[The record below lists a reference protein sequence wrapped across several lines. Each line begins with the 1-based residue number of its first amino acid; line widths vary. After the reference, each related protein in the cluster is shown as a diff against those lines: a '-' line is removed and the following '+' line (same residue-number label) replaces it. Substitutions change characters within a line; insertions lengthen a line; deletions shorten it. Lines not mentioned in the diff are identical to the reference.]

1 MKKRILP
8 LVLALLLAASLT
20 GCAGRT
26 VSGEP
31 YKMYMIVKST
41 TTEFWKSVFAGANAA
56 KSEYNVDL
64 TVLGPETEED
74 YEAQNEYIR
83 QAIRD
88 GADAIVFSA
97 ISYTKNAQAINDAA
111 SAGIKVVVI
120 DSDVNSD
127 GVVARIG
134 TDNVQAG
141 KMCAKAA
148 LETELE
154 SIVVGIVNCDVETQ
168 NGQEREQGFRA
179 GLSGD
184 ARVQEIYTVNV
195 PTDAELARQAAREL
209 LLEHPDIN
217 VLAGFNE
224 PLAVGTALA
233 VDELELGDQVVEIAF
248 DTNPICV
255 ELLQKGT
262 VSALIVQ
269 NPYAMGYLGVEKA
282 WQSLQGQRFDANTLI
297 NTTTTTITRD
307 TMFTIESQKAIFSFG

>member
-1 MKKRILP
+1 
-8 LVLALLLAASLT
+8 
-20 GCAGRT
+20 
-26 VSGEP
+26 
-31 YKMYMIVKST
+31 MYMIVKST

-141 KMCAKAA
+141 RMCAKAA
-148 LETELE
+148 LETQIWNP
-154 SIVVGIVNCDVETQ
+154 SW
-168 NGQEREQGFRA
+168 
-179 GLSGD
+179 S
-184 ARVQEIYTVNV
+184 
-195 PTDAELARQAAREL
+195 
-209 LLEHPDIN
+209 
-217 VLAGFNE
+217 VL
-224 PLAVGTALA
+224 
-233 VDELELGDQVVEIAF
+233 
-248 DTNPICV
+248 
-255 ELLQKGT
+255 
-262 VSALIVQ
+262 
-269 NPYAMGYLGVEKA
+269 
-282 WQSLQGQRFDANTLI
+282 
-297 NTTTTTITRD
+297 
-307 TMFTIESQKAIFSFG
+307 

>member
-127 GVVARIG
+127 GVHR
-134 TDNVQAG
+134 
-141 KMCAKAA
+141 
-148 LETELE
+148 
-154 SIVVGIVNCDVETQ
+154 
-168 NGQEREQGFRA
+168 NGQRA
-179 GLSGD
+179 GRKNVREGG
-184 ARVQEIYTVNV
+184 AR
-195 PTDAELARQAAREL
+195 DRA
-209 LLEHPDIN
+209 
-217 VLAGFNE
+217 
-224 PLAVGTALA
+224 
-233 VDELELGDQVVEIAF
+233 
-248 DTNPICV
+248 
-255 ELLQKGT
+255 
-262 VSALIVQ
+262 
-269 NPYAMGYLGVEKA
+269 
-282 WQSLQGQRFDANTLI
+282 
-297 NTTTTTITRD
+297 
-307 TMFTIESQKAIFSFG
+307 